1 MFDGVSNN
9 HLAMKDKDEIH
20 IKEEISI
27 GPTRMSGVLLD
38 IRDGH

>member
-1 MFDGVSNN
+1 MFDGISNN
-9 HLAMKDKDEIH
+9 HLTVKDKDEIDV
-20 IKEEISI
+20 KEEISI